1 MMKNKI
7 WIVGIGPGREDM
19 MTVEAIQV
27 LESVDVIVGYKV
39 YTDLLGERFR
49 NKEILTTP
57 MTQEQERCELCF
69 EKAAAGKKVA
79 LICSGDA
86 GIYGLASLMLEVGK
100 KHKKIELE
108 MVPGVTAAS
117 SGAALLGAP
126 INHDFCVISLSD
138 RLTPWEVINRRLMAA
153 AYGDYAMVLY
163 NPGSK
168 GRKDA
173 LQKACDTLLR
183 VVRDERCCGYVE
195 NIGREGTRVET
206 CTLKELRDREVNM
219 FTTVYIGNS
228 QSEIKNGKLITKRG
242 YQIEKDAASG
252 RNNRRK
258 KTV

>member
-1 MMKNKI
+1 
-7 WIVGIGPGREDM
+7 
-19 MTVEAIQV
+19 
-27 LESVDVIVGYKV
+27 
-39 YTDLLGERFR
+39 
-49 NKEILTTP
+49 
-57 MTQEQERCELCF
+57 
-69 EKAAAGKKVA
+69 
-79 LICSGDA
+79 
-86 GIYGLASLMLEVGK
+86 
-100 KHKKIELE
+100 
-108 MVPGVTAAS
+108 
-117 SGAALLGAP
+117 
-126 INHDFCVISLSD
+126 
-138 RLTPWEVINRRLMAA
+138 MAA

-228 QSEIKNGKLITKRG
+228 QSEIRNGKLITKRG